1 MKIDLSKSTFI
12 IPIRLETDDRV
23 RNAITSLCFL
33 LSNFKT
39 NIVVKEVD
47 SSSVFLDQVL
57 PQIEEFCED
66 ISDLKHIFEQSQ
78 SPEFHRQRILNDMI
92 LQSTTEIVVN
102 YDCDILLP
110 VQSYV
115 NAYNLILDG
124 SSDVVY
130 PYGDGMYQKQVFAD
144 DELVSDFLNSDFEFS
159 ILESKSRDYD
169 AKYGFCQFFNRK
181 VYIDGGLENENFVSY
196 APEDVERFYRF
207 NILGY
212 KLSRINDKVYHLEHK
227 RTPNSYFTNPHMQS
241 NNAEWE
247 KIKTM
252 SRDDIVEYY
261 KNQTY
266 YIKRMNSQS
275 KITYINYSDANY
287 QEHREFLIKHVTDNE
302 IFDFTRTFTREWLE
316 TTDFYTQ
323 NKSILN
329 KDRLSG
335 YALWK
340 PFILLKALDDVEY
353 GDIVAYMDCGD
364 IPLKGIKECII
375 EYMKDYDQ
383 YFVSQNHTGVNKWF
397 TKRDCFYYMGCD
409 EEKYWNS
416 IQLEDGFLAF
426 RKTQK
431 NIDFLNEWLEYCR
444 DERVVTDIPN
454 QCGLENFD
462 GFIDHRHDQSI
473 ITNLQLKYNLP
484 CVMGHTGVRHYIH
497 WNVLEHKD
505 GVEYSNGVY
514 SWGESGCIV

>member
-1 MKIDLSKSTFI
+1 
-12 IPIRLETDDRV
+12 
-23 RNAITSLCFL
+23 
-33 LSNFKT
+33 
-39 NIVVKEVD
+39 
-47 SSSVFLDQVL
+47 
-57 PQIEEFCED
+57 
-66 ISDLKHIFEQSQ
+66 
-78 SPEFHRQRILNDMI
+78 
-92 LQSTTEIVVN
+92 
-102 YDCDILLP
+102 
-110 VQSYV
+110 
-115 NAYNLILDG
+115 
-124 SSDVVY
+124 
-130 PYGDGMYQKQVFAD
+130 
-144 DELVSDFLNSDFEFS
+144 
-159 ILESKSRDYD
+159 
-169 AKYGFCQFFNRK
+169 
-181 VYIDGGLENENFVSY
+181 
-196 APEDVERFYRF
+196 
-207 NILGY
+207 
-212 KLSRINDKVYHLEHK
+212 
-227 RTPNSYFTNPHMQS
+227 MQS

-302 IFDFTRTFTREWLE
+302 IFDSTQTFTREWLE

-323 NKSILN
+323 NKSILD

-340 PFILLKALDDVEY
+340 PFIILKALDNVDF

-364 IPLKGIKECII
+364 IPVKGIKECIL
-375 EYMKDYDQ
+375 EYMKDHDQ

>member
-92 LQSTTEIVVN
+92 MESTTEIVVN

-110 VQSYV
+110 IQSYAS
-115 NAYNLILDG
+115 AYNLILDG

-144 DELVSDFLNSDFEFS
+144 DELVSDFLNDDFKFS
-159 ILESKSRDYD
+159 ILESKSRNYD

-181 VYIDGGLENENFVSY
+181 VYIEGGLENENFVSY

-207 NILGY
+207 NTLGY
-212 KLSRINDKVYHLEHK
+212 KVSRINDKVYHLEHK
-227 RTPNSYFTNPHMQS
+227 RTSNSYFTNPYMQN

-353 GDIVAYMDCGD
+353 GDID
-364 IPLKGIKECII
+364 
-375 EYMKDYDQ
+375 
-383 YFVSQNHTGVNKWF
+383 
-397 TKRDCFYYMGCD
+397 
-409 EEKYWNS
+409 
-416 IQLEDGFLAF
+416 
-426 RKTQK
+426 
-431 NIDFLNEWLEYCR
+431 
-444 DERVVTDIPN
+444 
-454 QCGLENFD
+454 
-462 GFIDHRHDQSI
+462 
-473 ITNLQLKYNLP
+473 
-484 CVMGHTGVRHYIH
+484 
-497 WNVLEHKD
+497 
-505 GVEYSNGVY
+505 
-514 SWGESGCIV
+514 

>member
-92 LQSTTEIVVN
+92 MESTTEIVVN

-110 VQSYV
+110 IQSYAS
-115 NAYNLILDG
+115 AYNLILDG

-144 DELVSDFLNSDFEFS
+144 DELVSDFLNDDFKFS
-159 ILESKSRDYD
+159 ILESKSRNYD

-181 VYIDGGLENENFVSY
+181 VYIEGGLENENFVSY

-207 NILGY
+207 NTLGY
-212 KLSRINDKVYHLEHK
+212 KVSRINDKVYHLEHK
-227 RTPNSYFTNPHMQS
+227 RTSNSYFTNPYMQN

-340 PFILLKALDDVEY
+340 
-353 GDIVAYMDCGD
+353 
-364 IPLKGIKECII
+364 
-375 EYMKDYDQ
+375 
-383 YFVSQNHTGVNKWF
+383 

-462 GFIDHRHDQSI
+462 GFVDHRHDQSI
-473 ITNLQLKYNLP
+473 VTNLQLKYNLP
-484 CVMGHTGVRHYIH
+484 CVMGHTGVRHYIQ

-514 SWGESGCIV
+514 NWGESGCIV